1 VAVCRAKEW
10 ELSGEVIG
18 DAFPSLTSSIYDLN
32 RAAKIFRD
40 YKNSPGFNGRS
51 GLLMAA
57 RPRRRG
63 WRMPKSKGRSQT
75 SSRRSSEALW
85 PETVDGE
92 ESGQAEEIDRLLL
105 SSLRYWEVEHDL
117 IEERLEQLGR

>member
-1 VAVCRAKEW
+1 
-10 ELSGEVIG
+10 
-18 DAFPSLTSSIYDLN
+18 
-32 RAAKIFRD
+32 
-40 YKNSPGFNGRS
+40 
-51 GLLMAA
+51 
-57 RPRRRG
+57 
-63 WRMPKSKGRSQT
+63 MPKSKGRSQT
-75 SSRRSSEALW
+75 ASRRSSEALW